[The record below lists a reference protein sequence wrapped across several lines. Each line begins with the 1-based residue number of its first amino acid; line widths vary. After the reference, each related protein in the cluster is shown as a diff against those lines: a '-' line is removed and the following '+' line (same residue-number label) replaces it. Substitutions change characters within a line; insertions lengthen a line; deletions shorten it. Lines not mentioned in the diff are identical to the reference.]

1 MASGMDSDLYL
12 LIRQYAVKSASWE
25 IPYDAFMDHLRR
37 MAKGYAGKSEEMA
50 SFSSEAKTT
59 AQLHLL
65 SADRRI
71 ALLQSDSQIHSIL
84 LPDRFTEPVR
94 QEYRKMLESP
104 EIPFPDEDLLKM
116 AVPSEWVQNVSLESD
131 LSSLLL
137 REELPDVPLCR
148 ISFPGDVRAIL
159 VLTDH
164 LRDKL
169 LEFAVLKVRSYLR
182 KGSNLEFSKRKLLAA
197 FQNKEM
203 ILKDSFNLVLT
214 RPYDAV
220 EQMRGSRADMVF
232 SFWAYLVSA
241 IRQDLMKRGDMM
253 PEDLSCLRALYVAEF
268 FNNHYKGQAQK
279 AMEIETA
286 FKAFDAQ
293 VRKPPY
299 LYQYED
305 LVAFTDQAGRPLIG
319 RYSKEEFDAYL
330 GAKLS
335 APDFSRLPE
344 IVQYQTDQGRR
355 FFTAKDRVLNLAM
368 KLITDAREE
377 VRARL
382 IEEWYKALGNYEAVP
397 AMADDDAYRKSLS
410 ERLEKASPVLSVLI
424 REKFILLA
432 YVEMRGTKEYMPELD
447 RLFAKGE
454 LVPVEELLSLPRKG
468 LLTDVRILLPFWY
481 SIGFLVR
488 IVRFFRSLNPRRPQK
503 AAAMRVESQG
513 APPAAT
519 PDRQREL
526 RDAAARV
533 ERGIVPAGLAL
544 DDWLIEL
551 ESKWN
556 TLLDPQ
562 SKRNLTEDVNAL
574 VRDYIR
580 NVIRTLRG
588 TNFTED
594 RIRQLADTLA
604 GSPGL
609 MKIRNAPALKSY
621 IMGYIVRLVKKAV

>member
-1 MASGMDSDLYL
+1 
-12 LIRQYAVKSASWE
+12 
-25 IPYDAFMDHLRR
+25 
-37 MAKGYAGKSEEMA
+37 
-50 SFSSEAKTT
+50 
-59 AQLHLL
+59 
-65 SADRRI
+65 
-71 ALLQSDSQIHSIL
+71 
-84 LPDRFTEPVR
+84 
-94 QEYRKMLESP
+94 
-104 EIPFPDEDLLKM
+104 
-116 AVPSEWVQNVSLESD
+116 
-131 LSSLLL
+131 
-137 REELPDVPLCR
+137 
-148 ISFPGDVRAIL
+148 
-159 VLTDH
+159 
-164 LRDKL
+164 
-169 LEFAVLKVRSYLR
+169 
-182 KGSNLEFSKRKLLAA
+182 
-197 FQNKEM
+197 
-203 ILKDSFNLVLT
+203 
-214 RPYDAV
+214 
-220 EQMRGSRADMVF
+220 
-232 SFWAYLVSA
+232 
-241 IRQDLMKRGDMM
+241 
-253 PEDLSCLRALYVAEF
+253 
-268 FNNHYKGQAQK
+268 
-279 AMEIETA
+279 
-286 FKAFDAQ
+286 
-293 VRKPPY
+293 
-299 LYQYED
+299 
-305 LVAFTDQAGRPLIG
+305 
-319 RYSKEEFDAYL
+319 
-330 GAKLS
+330 
-335 APDFSRLPE
+335 
-344 IVQYQTDQGRR
+344 
-355 FFTAKDRVLNLAM
+355 
-368 KLITDAREE
+368 
-377 VRARL
+377 
-382 IEEWYKALGNYEAVP
+382 
-397 AMADDDAYRKSLS
+397 
-410 ERLEKASPVLSVLI
+410 
-424 REKFILLA
+424 
-432 YVEMRGTKEYMPELD
+432 MPELD